1 MDWLERGECRGL
13 PTEWWFPPAP
23 ITPEATVQ
31 MRKAK
36 RICFTCRVRAECL
49 DYGLTE
55 DYGIWGG
62 LSPKQRQRLRKE
74 SA

>member
-1 MDWLERGECRGL
+1 MHD
-13 PTEWWFPPAP
+13 
-23 ITPEATVQ
+23 
-31 MRKAK
+31 AK
-36 RICFTCRVRAECL
+36 RICSTCAVQPQCL
-49 DYGLTE
+49 DYGLGE

>member
-1 MDWLERGECRGL
+1 VTWLDRGACRGL
-13 PTEWWFPPAP
+13 PTQWWFPPAP
-23 ITPEATVQ
+23 ITPESTEQ
-31 MRKAK
+31 MHDAK
-36 RICFTCRVRAECL
+36 RICSTCAVQPQCL
-49 DYGLTE
+49 DYGLGE